1 MILRL
6 LRLAAIR
13 AAAAAKSTK
22 SAQSKPQNRH
32 FPNEETTT
40 RNRTSRQGISRD
52 VPAAAAASG
61 GAPDPLLFLLASLGP
76 RGGLAL
82 LLSSRLSPRSLCPED
97 DEARSSCRLEP
108 DSYRSEPR
116 SRLELDLSPS
126 SLEGRDLDGEES
138 CVSHLRLRRSSEYR
152 DICFVCCGTAST
164 FKVENG
170 EMLGGAQILRERAK
184 AGNLCRGR
192 FYSPTRS

>member
-1 MILRL
+1 MRL
-6 LRLAAIR
+6 FRLAAIR
-13 AAAAAKSTK
+13 AAAAAKNTK
-22 SAQSKPQNRH
+22 SAQSKPTEQESPKRRKKPQPQPNTEQN
-32 FPNEETTT
+32 FKGQE
-40 RNRTSRQGISRD
+40 ISGD

-82 LLSSRLSPRSLCPED
+82 LLSWRLSPRSLCPED

-126 SLEGRDLDGEES
+126 SLEERDLDGEES
-138 CVSHLRLRRSSEYR
+138 CVSHLRLRRSSE
-152 DICFVCCGTAST
+152 
-164 FKVENG
+164 
-170 EMLGGAQILRERAK
+170 
-184 AGNLCRGR
+184 
-192 FYSPTRS
+192 